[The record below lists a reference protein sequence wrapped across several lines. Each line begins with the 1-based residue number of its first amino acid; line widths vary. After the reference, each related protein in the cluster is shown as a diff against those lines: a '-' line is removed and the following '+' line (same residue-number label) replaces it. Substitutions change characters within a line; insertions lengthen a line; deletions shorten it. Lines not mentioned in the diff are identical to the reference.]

1 MAGVTAKK
9 FDTPDETRSPDK
21 TLMEV
26 VDLGSV
32 KAARLTAQPGWRW
45 SECIKPVV
53 GGDSCQAHHVGVIVS
68 GTMHV
73 VHDDGTET
81 DITPGTGY
89 VIEPGHD
96 AWVVGDSPAVAFEFD
111 SSTVQSFAKES

>member
-1 MAGVTAKK
+1 MTGLIAKS
-9 FDTPDETRSPDK
+9 FESPDEVRSPDK
-21 TLMEV
+21 TKVEV
-26 VDLGSV
+26 VDLAGV

-53 GGDSCQAHHVGVIVS
+53 GGESCQAHHVGVIVS

-73 VHDDGTET
+73 RHDDGTEG
-81 DITPGTGY
+81 DATPGTAY

-96 AWVVGDSPAVAFEFD
+96 AWVTGSEPFVAFEFD
-111 SSTVQSFAKES
+111 AGTVETYAKG